1 MRKIIAALIFA
12 AMLLPVAAIA
22 ADWQPTRPVEFVVAA
37 GAGGGSDIFARTVQ
51 SIVVKYKLMPQSI
64 VVLNKGGGSGAE
76 GFVYVKSAHGRSPQ
90 DGVRHQ

>member
-1 MRKIIAALIFA
+1 MRKIIAAIILSA
-12 AMLLPVAAIA
+12 AMLLPIAAIA
-22 ADWQPTRPVEFVVAA
+22 ADWQPARPVEFVVAA

-76 GFVYVKSAHGRSPQ
+76 GFVYVKSAAGDPH
-90 DGVRHQ
+90 